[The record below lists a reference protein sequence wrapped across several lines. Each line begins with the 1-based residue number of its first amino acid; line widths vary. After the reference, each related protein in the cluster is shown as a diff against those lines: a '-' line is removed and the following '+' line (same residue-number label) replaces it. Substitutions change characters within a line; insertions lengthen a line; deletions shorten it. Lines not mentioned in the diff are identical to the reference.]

1 MKLAIASLA
10 MIATSS
16 AWAGEK
22 ISFPVPALDDVA
34 LIVLAVV
41 VGGVA
46 SWVAKR
52 RRP

>member
-1 MKLAIASLA
+1 MKLAIAGLA
-10 MIATSS
+10 MLAAPS
-16 AWAGEK
+16 AWAGK
-22 ISFPVPALDDVA
+22 VVSFAVPALDDVA
-34 LIVLAVV
+34 LVVLAVV